1 MADAATASATDD
13 GSEPGGDSGPESESV
28 DRSLLGAVV
37 AFSLLATALRLV
49 HLGVRTAHWD
59 EARHGYAVLR
69 YGATGVWEYRPI
81 LHGPLLAHAN
91 ELLFG
96 VFGASDAVA
105 RLFPALLG
113 GLLPLS
119 AWLFRE
125 RLRRSEVVAL
135 AALLAVNPALL
146 YYSRFARSDLLV
158 ATFAFVTVGL
168 VVRLLD
174 TREPGYLYAASV
186 SFALAVA
193 SKENA
198 LVYLACWLGAGAL
211 LVDHRLFWK
220 RWSLVGDGE
229 RRLAAPDWL
238 RGRVDEAVV
247 LFAVLNPLVV
257 ALVPGVGR
265 VVAIVLLLVVLRCAL
280 WVVPRDGE
288 AFPAIV
294 GVGVAVLSLLVFV
307 GDAVVATYAVA
318 WLVAAAYVLGVL
330 LRGTDAGRTLGLW
343 RGPVLLSGVVFTVV
357 VTALYL
363 PRGTGVGA
371 LAGDPLLLADL
382 VESALFGSWTAA
394 SDLWF
399 GSVQDQSVLP
409 YTIFFVKTLLA
420 GAAVTCVFGV
430 VGLLLDRYRD
440 GGARDLVAFCGYW
453 GLASVVVYPV
463 VMYGMGPWHAVHVA
477 VPLAVPAAVALS
489 LVYRWG
495 RDAVADRRAVSAALA
510 VLVLTGGA
518 GTAVGAAVATSY
530 HSSASPDNGLVQ
542 PGQPG
547 TDLDPALAHVSAATA
562 AHDDGPDVLYYGA
575 YFAMDDESAADSL
588 PVTDEYGWRDDT
600 YRQLAR
606 NEAWYNRLPLPWYF
620 EQQGLETAS
629 ARNATALRAALE
641 SPPPVVVTRAAHR
654 DTVARELGGGYEQY
668 PVQLTVNGT
677 NTVVFVNASAGR
689 ESKR

>member
-1 MADAATASATDD
+1 MGDAAAASVD
-13 GSEPGGDSGPESESV
+13 GEDGPEPGDESGTGSESV
-28 DRSLLGAVV
+28 DRPLLGAVAVLSLV
-37 AFSLLATALRLV
+37 ALALRLLD
-49 HLGVRTAHWD
+49 LGARTAHWD
-59 EARHGYAVLR
+59 EGRHGYAVLR

-96 VFGASDAVA
+96 VLGPSDAVA
-105 RLFPALLG
+105 RLLPALLG
-113 GLLPLS
+113 GLLPLA

-174 TREPGYLYAASV
+174 TREPGYLYASSV

-229 RRLAAPDWL
+229 RRLAAPGWL
-238 RGRVDEAVV
+238 RERVDEAVV

-265 VVAIVLLLVVLRCAL
+265 VVAIVLLLVALRCAI

-288 AFPAIV
+288 AFPVIV
-294 GVGVAVLSLLVFV
+294 GVGVAGLALLIFV
-307 GDAVVATYAVA
+307 GDAVLVTYAVA

-330 LRGTDAGRTLGLW
+330 LRGSTPGRTLHLW
-343 RGPVLLSGVVFTVV
+343 RGPLLLSGTVFTVV
-357 VTALYL
+357 VAALYL
-363 PRGTGVGA
+363 PRGAALVA
-371 LAGDPLLLADL
+371 LAGDPLLLAGL
-382 VESALFGSWTAA
+382 VEEALFGTWTAA
-394 SDLWF
+394 SELWF
-399 GSVQDQSVLP
+399 GSVQDQSLLP
-409 YTIFFVKTLLA
+409 YTIFFAKTLLA

-430 VGLLLDRYRD
+430 AGFLFDRYGD

-453 GLASVVVYPV
+453 GLASVLVYPI

-495 RDAVADRRAVSAALA
+495 GDAVADRRAVSAALA
-510 VLVLTGGA
+510 VLVLTAAA
-518 GTAVGAAVATSY
+518 GTAVGAAATTSF
-530 HSSASPDNGLVQ
+530 HSPASPDNGLVQ

-547 TDLDPALAHVSAATA
+547 TEFDPVLGHVELATA
-562 AHDDGPDVLYYGA
+562 GHDDGPDVLYYGA
-575 YFAMDDESAADSL
+575 YFAMDDESAADTL
-588 PVTDEYGWRDDT
+588 PVTDDYGWRDDT

-620 EQQGLETAS
+620 ERHGLETAS

-641 SPPPVVVTRAAHR
+641 SPPPVVVARAVHR
-654 DTVARELGGGYEQY
+654 NTVARELGGGYEQY
-668 PVQLTVNGT
+668 ELQLTVNGT
-677 NTVVFVNASAGR
+677 NTVIFVNASTGR
-689 ESKR
+689 

>member
-1 MADAATASATDD
+1 MADAATAPTTEDD
-13 GSEPGGDSGPESESV
+13 SEPGNDPGAGSESV
-28 DRSLLGAVV
+28 DRPLIGAVV
-37 AFSLLATALRLV
+37 AFALFATALRLLD
-49 HLGVRTAHWD
+49 LGARTAHWD
-59 EARHGYAVLR
+59 EGRHGYAVLR

-96 VFGASDAVA
+96 VLGASDGVA
-105 RLFPALLG
+105 RLLPALVG
-113 GLLPLS
+113 GMLPLT

-174 TREPGYLYAASV
+174 THEPGYLYAASV

-220 RWSLVGDGE
+220 RWSLVGDGD
-229 RRLAAPDWL
+229 RRLGAPDWL
-238 RGRVDEAVV
+238 RERVDEAVL
-247 LFAVLNPLVV
+247 LFAVLNPVVV
-257 ALVPGVGR
+257 ALLPGVGR
-265 VVAIVLLLVVLRCAL
+265 VVAIVLLLVALRAAL
-280 WVVPRDGE
+280 WVVPGDGE
-288 AFPAIV
+288 AFPAIA
-294 GVGVAVLSLLVFV
+294 GVGVAALSVLVFV

-318 WLVAAAYVLGVL
+318 WLVAGAYVLGVL
-330 LRGTDAGRTLGLW
+330 LRGAAAGRTLSLW
-343 RGPVLLSGVVFTVV
+343 RGPVLLSGVLFTVV
-357 VTALYL
+357 VAALYL
-363 PRGTGVGA
+363 PRGQGLAAV
-371 LAGDPLLLADL
+371 AGDPLVLADL
-382 VESALFGSWTAA
+382 VERALFGSWTAA
-394 SDLWF
+394 SELWF
-399 GSVQDQSVLP
+399 GSVQDQSILP

-430 VGLLLDRYRD
+430 AGFLLDRYRD
-440 GGARDLVAFCGYW
+440 GGSRDLVAFCGYW
-453 GLASVVVYPV
+453 GLASVLVYPI

-477 VPLAVPAAVALS
+477 VPLAVPAAVGLS

-495 RDAVADRRAVSAALA
+495 RDAVTDRRAVTAALA
-510 VLVLTGGA
+510 VLVLTGAA
-518 GTAVGAAVATSY
+518 GTAVGAAVTTSY
-530 HSSASPDNGLVQ
+530 LGPVSPDNGVAQ
-542 PGQPG
+542 TGQPG
-547 TDLDPALAHVSAATA
+547 TDFDPALAEISVATA
-562 AHDDGPDVLYYGA
+562 GHDGGPDVLYYGA
-575 YFAMDDESAADSL
+575 YFAMDDESAAAGL
-588 PVTDEYGWRDDT
+588 PVTDEYGWRNDS

-620 EQQGLETAS
+620 ERQGLETAS

-641 SPPPVVVTRAAHR
+641 TPPPVIVTRAVHR

-668 PVQLTVNGT
+668 DLQLTVNGT
-677 NTVVFVNASAGR
+677 DTVLFVNASTGR
-689 ESKR
+689 

>member
-1 MADAATASATDD
+1 MADAAAASAEDD
-13 GSEPGGDSGPESESV
+13 DADPGFDSGAGSEST
-28 DRSLLGAVV
+28 DRPLLGAV
-37 AFSLLATALRLV
+37 AALSLGALALRLLD
-49 HLGVRTAHWD
+49 LGARTAHWD
-59 EARHGYAVLR
+59 EGRHGYAVLR

-96 VFGASDAVA
+96 LLGPSDAVA
-105 RLFPALLG
+105 RLLPALVG

-158 ATFAFVTVGL
+158 AAFAFVTVGL
-168 VVRLLD
+168 LVRLLD
-174 TREPGYLYAASV
+174 TRQPGYLYAASV
-186 SFALAVA
+186 AFALAVA

-220 RWSLVGDGE
+220 RWTLVGDGDS
-229 RRLAAPDWL
+229 RLAAPGWL
-238 RGRVDEAVV
+238 RERVDEAVV

-265 VVAIVLLLVVLRCAL
+265 VVAIVLLLVSLRCAL
-280 WVVPRDGE
+280 WVVPNDGE

-294 GVGVAVLSLLVFV
+294 GFGVAAVSVLVFV
-307 GDAVVATYAVA
+307 GDAIVATYAVA

-330 LRGTDAGRTLGLW
+330 LRGSEAGRTLGLW
-343 RGPVLLSGVVFTVV
+343 RGPVVLAGAVFTLVV
-357 VTALYL
+357 AALYL
-363 PRGTGVGA
+363 PRGAELGA

-382 VESALFGSWTAA
+382 VEAALFGSWTAA

-399 GSVQDQSVLP
+399 GSVQDQSILP
-409 YTIFFVKTLLA
+409 YTIFFVRTLLA
-420 GAAVTCVFGV
+420 GAAVTCIFGV
-430 VGLLLDRYRD
+430 AGFLLDRYRD
-440 GGARDLVAFCGYW
+440 AGARDLVAFCGYW

-463 VMYGMGPWHAVHVA
+463 VMYGTGPWHAVHVA

-495 RDAVADRRAVSAALA
+495 RDAVTDRRAVSVALA
-510 VLVLTGGA
+510 VLVLSGA
-518 GTAVGAAVATSY
+518 VGTAVGVAVTTSY
-530 HSSASPDNGLVQ
+530 HAPASPDNGLAQ
-542 PGQPG
+542 TGQPG
-547 TDLDPALAHVSAATA
+547 TKFDTALAHVSAATA
-562 AHDDGPDVLYYGA
+562 GHDGGPDVLYYGA

-588 PVTDEYGWRDDT
+588 PVTDEYGWRNDT

-620 EQQGLETAS
+620 EQQGLVTAS

-641 SPPPVVVTRAAHR
+641 SPPPVVVTRATHR

-668 PVQLTVNGT
+668 ELQLTVNGT
-677 NTVVFVNASAGR
+677 DTVIFVNASTGR
-689 ESKR
+689 